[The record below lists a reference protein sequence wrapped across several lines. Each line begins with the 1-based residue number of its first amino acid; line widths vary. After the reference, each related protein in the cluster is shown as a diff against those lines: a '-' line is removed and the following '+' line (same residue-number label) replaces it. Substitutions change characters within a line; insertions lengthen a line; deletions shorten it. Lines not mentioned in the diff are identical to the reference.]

1 MILVDTSVWI
11 DFLDG
16 TNNQQTDY
24 LSTSL
29 ESEIP
34 IFYTGIILQE
44 ILQGFN
50 NKRQQAFIKSEF
62 SKLLLVTP
70 TIDDHIKASDIFTTC
85 RNKGL
90 TIRKSIDCLIS
101 ALSIHYNL
109 TLLDRD
115 KDFAHVTKCFPL
127 NRVF

>member
-1 MILVDTSVWI
+1 MGGGLKQYAHQQVCLMILVDTSVWI

-16 TNNQQTDY
+16 TKNRQTDY

-50 NKRQQAFIKSEF
+50 NKKQQAFVRSFRISTTESGSGTF
-62 SKLLLVTP
+62 S
-70 TIDDHIKASDIFTTC
+70 A
-85 RNKGL
+85 
-90 TIRKSIDCLIS
+90 
-101 ALSIHYNL
+101 
-109 TLLDRD
+109 
-115 KDFAHVTKCFPL
+115 
-127 NRVF
+127 